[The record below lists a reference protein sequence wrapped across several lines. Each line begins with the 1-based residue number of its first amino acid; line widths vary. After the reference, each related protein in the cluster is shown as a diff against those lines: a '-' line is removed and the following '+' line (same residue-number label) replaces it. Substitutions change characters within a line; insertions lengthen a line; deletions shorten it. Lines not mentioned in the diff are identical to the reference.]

1 MPIRLICSQTSS
13 VVDVSF
19 SVAFRSFLYFTDGYA
34 VQQQDQV
41 RKGPTSVTEFE
52 VSLADMYAPVH
63 NYLAVSS
70 AYTCLQPTS
79 CFIGTKAQV

>member
-1 MPIRLICSQTSS
+1 MPIRLICSQISL

-19 SVAFRSFLYFTDGYA
+19 SVALHSLLNFTDGYA

-52 VSLADMYAPVH
+52 VSLADM
-63 NYLAVSS
+63 
-70 AYTCLQPTS
+70 
-79 CFIGTKAQV
+79 

>member
-1 MPIRLICSQTSS
+1 MPIRLICSQISS

-19 SVAFRSFLYFTDGYA
+19 SVAFHSLLNFTDDYT

-52 VSLADMYAPVH
+52 VSLADM
-63 NYLAVSS
+63 
-70 AYTCLQPTS
+70 
-79 CFIGTKAQV
+79 

>member
-1 MPIRLICSQTSS
+1 MPIRLICSQISL

-19 SVAFRSFLYFTDGYA
+19 SVAHSLLNFTDGYA

-52 VSLADMYAPVH
+52 VSLADM
-63 NYLAVSS
+63 
-70 AYTCLQPTS
+70 
-79 CFIGTKAQV
+79 